1 MVNCSGVAANQS
13 GGVLII
19 ESVFSQR
26 ACLSGIRRSHKIFA
40 KAFCRALPVV
50 AMAFTLPVQGQTPGN
65 IAPPTREELRPP
77 PRSTPERDRKVTIE
91 GGVER
96 TACPL
101 AAPQYQ
107 NTRVQIDQV
116 EFNNLKAVDPSELRE
131 TYAQYL
137 GSSQP
142 VAVICEIR
150 DAAATLLRNQGY
162 LAAIQVPTQRIE
174 NGTIRLEVLYAK
186 VTAIRV
192 RGDAGRSEKL
202 IQSYLEKLT
211 DTELFNRFDAER
223 YLLLSRDLPG
233 YDIRMT
239 LTPAGTGP
247 GELIGEVTVSRT
259 PYRIDMNIQNLAA
272 RDTGRWGGQ
281 VGGEVYGLTGLG
293 DRTYAS
299 FYTTS
304 DFQEQQIVQLGHD
317 FRIGSEGL
325 QLAGQFTYAWT
336 QPDIGAARGAPR
348 IEAETLFASVEAR
361 YPLVR
366 RQSFSLRAAAGLEFV
381 DQDIRFIGP
390 LTKDRLRVGYVRLD
404 GEAIDLRGGQSPK
417 WRLRG
422 SLEYRQGLDILG
434 ASERCDITC
443 LFTRTP
449 PSRFDGDPT
458 SSLLRFEAEAELAL
472 SDDLSVYLRP
482 MAQLSF
488 DRLFS
493 FEEFSG
499 GNYTVGRGYSPGV
512 ITGDDGAAVQFE
524 LRGARYKPFGQS
536 DITVQPFVFADAAS
550 AWDDSRTGA
559 NDPHRLLS
567 VGGGVRSNLSDRF
580 RLDMTVAAPTRRAG
594 LQPSKG
600 PVRFLLSLTAKL
612 LPWR

>member
-1 MVNCSGVAANQS
+1 MVA
-13 GGVLII
+13 
-19 ESVFSQR
+19 SVFL
-26 ACLSGIRRSHKIFA
+26 AIAIFVSSPA
-40 KAFCRALPVV
+40 YA
-50 AMAFTLPVQGQTPGN
+50 QTPGN
-65 IAPPTREELRPP
+65 VAAPTRDELRPAS
-77 PRSTPERDRKVTIE
+77 RSTPARDRRVQID

-107 NTRVQIDQV
+107 DIRVQIDQV
-116 EFNNLKAVDPSELRE
+116 EFNNLQAVSPSELRE
-131 TYAQYL
+131 TYSQYL

-150 DAAATLLRNQGY
+150 DSAATLLRNRGY

-174 NGTIRLEVLYAK
+174 NGTIRLEVLYAR

-192 RGDAGRSEKL
+192 RGDAGKSEKL
-202 IQSYLEKLT
+202 IASYLEKLT
-211 DTELFNRFDAER
+211 ETALFNRYDAER

-247 GELIGEVTVSRT
+247 GELIGEVTVSRV
-259 PYRIDMNIQNLAA
+259 PYRVDLNVQNLAA

-281 VGGEVYGLTGLG
+281 IGGEVYGITGLG
-293 DRTYAS
+293 DRTYLS
-299 FYTTS
+299 FYSTA
-304 DFQEQQIVQLGHD
+304 DFEEQQILQFGHD
-317 FRIGSEGL
+317 FRIGDDGL
-325 QLAGQFTYAWT
+325 KLAGQLTYAWT
-336 QPDIGAARGAPR
+336 EPDIGAAPGAAR
-348 IEAETLFASVEAR
+348 IKAETLFASVEAS
-361 YPLVR
+361 YPLIR
-366 RQSFSLRAAAGLEFV
+366 RQSASLYAAAGLEFV

-390 LTKDRLRVGYVRLD
+390 LAKDRLRVAYVRLD
-404 GEAIDLRGGQSPK
+404 GEAVDIRGGQSPN

-422 SLEYRQGLDILG
+422 SLEFRQGLDILG
-434 ASERCDITC
+434 ASKRCDIIC

-458 SSLLRFEAEAELAL
+458 SSVLRFEAEGELAI
-472 SDDLSVYLRP
+472 SEDLSFYVRP
-482 MAQLSF
+482 IAQYAF
-488 DRLFS
+488 DRVFS

-512 ITGDDGAAVQFE
+512 ITGEDGAAIQFE
-524 LRGARYKPFGQS
+524 LRGARYRPFEKS
-536 DITVQPFVFADAAS
+536 DIAVQPFVFADAAW
-550 AWDDSRTGA
+550 AWDESRTGA

-567 VGGGVRSNLSDRF
+567 VGGGLRSTLSDRF
-580 RLDMTVAAPTRRAG
+580 RLDLTVAAPTRRAG
-594 LQPSKG
+594 LQPRKG

>member
-1 MVNCSGVAANQS
+1 M
-13 GGVLII
+13 II

-26 ACLSGIRRSHKIFA
+26 ACLAGAQRNQKIFA
-40 KAFCRALPVV
+40 ARICRVLPVIALFV
-50 AMAFTLPVQGQTPGN
+50 ALPVQGQTPGN
-65 IAPPTREELRPP
+65 ISPPTRDELRPP
-77 PRSTPERDRKVTIE
+77 SRSTPERNRTVKIE

-96 TACPL
+96 TSCPL

-107 NTRVQIDQV
+107 DIRVQIDRV
-116 EFNNLKAVDPSELRE
+116 DFNNLKAVDPSELRE

-142 VAVICEIR
+142 VAIICEIR
-150 DAAATLLRNQGY
+150 DSAATLLRNRGY

-259 PYRIDMNIQNLAA
+259 PYRIDLNVQNLAA

-281 VGGEVYGLTGLG
+281 IGGEIYGLTGFG

-299 FYTTS
+299 FYSTA
-304 DFQEQQIVQLGHD
+304 DFREQQILQLGHD

-325 QLAGQFTYAWT
+325 KLAGQFTYAWT
-336 QPDIGAARGAPR
+336 EPDIGAARGAAR
-348 IEAETLFASVEAR
+348 IKAETLFASVEAT
-361 YPLVR
+361 YPLIR
-366 RQSFSLRAAAGLEFV
+366 RQSASLRAAAGLEFV
-381 DQDIRFIGP
+381 NQDIRFIGP

-404 GEAIDLRGGQSPK
+404 AEAIDFRGGQSPN

-434 ASERCDITC
+434 ASERCDIIC

-458 SSLLRFEAEAELAL
+458 SSLLRFEGEAELAI
-472 SDDLSVYLRP
+472 SEDLSIYLRP

-488 DRLFS
+488 DRVFS

-499 GNYTVGRGYSPGV
+499 GNYTIGRGYNPGV
-512 ITGDDGAAVQFE
+512 ITGDDGAAIQFE
-524 LRGARYKPFGQS
+524 LRGARYKPFKKS
-536 DITVQPFVFADAAS
+536 NIAVQPFLFADAAW
-550 AWDDSRTGA
+550 AWDDSRNGA

-580 RLDMTVAAPTRRAG
+580 RLDLTVAAPTRRAG
-594 LQPSKG
+594 LQPRKG

>member
-1 MVNCSGVAANQS
+1 MIFPVCDRREHRLRGPHQALVAA
-13 GGVLII
+13 
-19 ESVFSQR
+19 VF
-26 ACLSGIRRSHKIFA
+26 FA
-40 KAFCRALPVV
+40 LATVSPAPLY
-50 AMAFTLPVQGQTPGN
+50 AQTPGN
-65 IAPPTREELRPP
+65 VSAPTRDELRPP
-77 PRSTPERDRKVTIE
+77 SRSAPLNERSVKIE

-96 TACPL
+96 TSCPL
-101 AAPQYQ
+101 AAPQYRDI
-107 NTRVQIDQV
+107 RVQIDQV
-116 EFNNLKAVDPSELRE
+116 EFNNLQAVSPSELRE

-142 VAVICEIR
+142 VGVICEIR
-150 DAAATLLRNQGY
+150 DSAATLLRNRGY

-174 NGTIRLEVLYAK
+174 NGTIKLEVLYAK

-211 DTELFNRFDAER
+211 DTPLFNRFDAER

-259 PYRIDMNIQNLAA
+259 PYRIDLNVQNLAA

-281 VGGEVYGLTGLG
+281 IGGEVYGLTGLG
-293 DRTYAS
+293 DRTYVS
-299 FYTTS
+299 FYTTAE
-304 DFQEQQIVQLGHD
+304 FQEQQILQFGHD
-317 FRIGSEGL
+317 FRIGSDGL
-325 QLAGQFTYAWT
+325 KVAGQFTYAWT
-336 QPDIGAARGAPR
+336 EPNIGAAAGAAR
-348 IEAETLFASVEAR
+348 IKAETLFASVEAS
-361 YPLVR
+361 YPLIR
-366 RQSFSLRAAAGLEFV
+366 RQSASLRVAAGLEFI

-404 GEAIDLRGGQSPK
+404 GEAIDFRGGQSPN

-422 SLEYRQGLDILG
+422 SLEFRQGLDILG
-434 ASERCDITC
+434 ASKRCDIIC

-458 SSLLRFEAEAELAL
+458 SSVVRFEGEGELAI
-472 SDDLSVYLRP
+472 SDDLSFYVRP
-482 MAQLSF
+482 MAQYAF
-488 DRLFS
+488 DRVFS

-499 GNYTVGRGYSPGV
+499 GNYTIGRGYDPGV
-512 ITGDDGAAVQFE
+512 ITGEDGAAIQFE
-524 LRGARYKPFGQS
+524 LRAARYKPFQKS
-536 DITVQPFVFADAAS
+536 DITVQPFVFADAAW
-550 AWDDSRTGA
+550 AWDDSRNAA

-580 RLDMTVAAPTRRAG
+580 RLDLTVAAPTRRAG
-594 LQPSKG
+594 LQPRKG
-600 PVRFLLSLTAKL
+600 PARFLLSLTAKL

>member
-1 MVNCSGVAANQS
+1 M
-13 GGVLII
+13 II
-19 ESVFSQR
+19 ESVFR
-26 ACLSGIRRSHKIFA
+26 ERGCLRGIRRSRKIFV
-40 KAFCRALPVV
+40 KSICRALPFIALV
-50 AMAFTLPVQGQTPGN
+50 FTVPVHGQTPGN
-65 IAPPTREELRPP
+65 VAAPTRDELRPP
-77 PRSTPERDRKVTIE
+77 SRSTPEQNRSVTIE

-107 NTRVQIDQV
+107 DIRVQIDRV
-116 EFNNLKAVDPSELRE
+116 DFNNLKAVDPSELRE

-150 DAAATLLRNQGY
+150 DSAATLLRNRGY

-259 PYRIDMNIQNLAA
+259 PYRVDLNVQNLAA
-272 RDTGRWGGQ
+272 PDTGRWGGQ
-281 VGGEVYGLTGLG
+281 IGAEVYGLTGLG

-299 FYTTS
+299 LYTTA
-304 DFQEQQIVQLGHD
+304 DFREQQILQLGHD

-325 QLAGQFTYAWT
+325 KIAGQFTYAWT
-336 QPDIGAARGAPR
+336 EPDLGAARGAAR
-348 IEAETLFASVEAR
+348 IKAETLFASIEAS
-361 YPLVR
+361 YPIVR
-366 RQSFSLRAAAGLEFV
+366 RQSASLRVATGLEFI

-404 GEAIDLRGGQSPK
+404 GEAIDFRGGQSPN

-434 ASERCDITC
+434 ASERCDIIC

-458 SSLLRFEAEAELAL
+458 SSLLRFQGEAEFAI
-472 SDDLSVYLRP
+472 SDDLSLYLRP

-488 DRLFS
+488 DRVFS
-493 FEEFSG
+493 FEEFAG
-499 GNYTVGRGYSPGV
+499 GNYTIGRGYNPGV
-512 ITGDDGAAVQFE
+512 ITGDDGAAIQFE
-524 LRGARYKPFGQS
+524 LRGARYTPFKKS
-536 DITVQPFVFADAAS
+536 NITVQPFVFADAAW
-550 AWDDSRTGA
+550 AWDDSRNGA

-567 VGGGVRSNLSDRF
+567 VGGGVRSQLSDRF
-580 RLDMTVAAPTRRAG
+580 RLDLTVAAPTRRAG
-594 LQPSKG
+594 LQPRKG